1 MMLPRPSIAISTS
14 RFDAVIFDLDGV
26 ITDTARV
33 HFTAWKRLF
42 DEYLTATHPAARSF
56 TDADYLQFVDGRA
69 RIDGVEGFLAARE
82 IHLPLGTSADAPDAP
97 TAWGLANRKN
107 GYYLDALATEGVD
120 VFASS
125 VELARQVR
133 AAGMGTAVV
142 TASKNRAQVLAV
154 AGLDDLFD
162 AHVDGIDAEQ
172 LGLAGKPEPD
182 SFLEAARRIGV
193 APERAV
199 VVEDAL
205 AGVEAGHRGGFGM
218 VIGIDRAGQA
228 DALRAHGADEVVTD
242 LAEVE
247 VVAPD
252 LGGVP

>member
-1 MMLPRPSIAISTS
+1 
-14 RFDAVIFDLDGV
+14 
-26 ITDTARV
+26 
-33 HFTAWKRLF
+33 
-42 DEYLTATHPAARSF
+42 
-56 TDADYLQFVDGRA
+56 
-69 RIDGVEGFLAARE
+69 
-82 IHLPLGTSADAPDAP
+82 
-97 TAWGLANRKN
+97 
-107 GYYLDALATEGVD
+107 
-120 VFASS
+120 
-125 VELARQVR
+125 
-133 AAGMGTAVV
+133 
-142 TASKNRAQVLAV
+142 
-154 AGLDDLFD
+154 
-162 AHVDGIDAEQ
+162 DAEQ